1 MFIDFENVTV
11 SYKDKSGNENVVL
24 EDVNLSI
31 DKGEFICLLGPSGCG
46 KSTLLNAA
54 AGFEKVSKG
63 TVKID
68 EKVVEK
74 PSLKYITIFQNYGL
88 FPWRSVL
95 KNVEFGLEKMKVPK
109 EKREEIAMKNIEL
122 VGLKGSE
129 HKHPAEL
136 SGGMKQRVSIAR
148 ALAADPD
155 VLFMDEPFGAL
166 DAITRMKL
174 QDDIL
179 RICKEENKTIIF
191 VTHDIEESVYLADRI
206 VILDNA
212 NKGIKSIVNINMPED
227 RDRTSD
233 DFLAVRD
240 KVFDIFKMKHEKR
253 IEYYIKKKPPAIM
266 VSGSFCIIKS

>member
-88 FPWRSVL
+88 FTWRSVL
-95 KNVEFGLEKMKVPK
+95 KNVELGLEKMKVPK

-253 IEYYIKKKPPAIM
+253 IEYYI
-266 VSGSFCIIKS
+266 

>member
-129 HKHPAEL
+129 HKHPAEAF
-136 SGGMKQRVSIAR
+136 RRNEA
-148 ALAADPD
+148 
-155 VLFMDEPFGAL
+155 
-166 DAITRMKL
+166 
-174 QDDIL
+174 
-179 RICKEENKTIIF
+179 
-191 VTHDIEESVYLADRI
+191 ESF
-206 VILDNA
+206 NCQ
-212 NKGIKSIVNINMPED
+212 
-227 RDRTSD
+227 
-233 DFLAVRD
+233 
-240 KVFDIFKMKHEKR
+240 
-253 IEYYIKKKPPAIM
+253 
-266 VSGSFCIIKS
+266 SFCCKILTYYLWMSRLVHLMP

>member
-1 MFIDFENVTV
+1 MKKKILFPVTIAVILTAVGGTFAYRNSKNVVDVYAVNTLQQMYWGNSN
-11 SYKDKSGNENVVL
+11 SYSGNVYEAQSQNVYV
-24 EDVNLSI
+24 D
-31 DKGEFICLLGPSGCG
+31 
-46 KSTLLNAA
+46 STQKIQELYVTLNQHVQ
-54 AGFEKVSKG
+54 AGDPLIRFDTDS
-63 TVKID
+63 VK
-68 EKVVEK
+68 
-74 PSLKYITIFQNYGL
+74 LTL
-88 FPWRSVL
+88 
-95 KNVEFGLEKMKVPK
+95 
-109 EKREEIAMKNIEL
+109 AMKNIEL

-129 HKHPAEL
+129 HKHPAEF

-240 KVFDIFKMKHEKR
+240 NVFDIFKMKHEKR
-253 IEYYIKKKPPAIM
+253 IEYYI
-266 VSGSFCIIKS
+266 